1 MESNNQKPTV
11 TPSKMESQQL
21 DNLQEQN
28 NTVHDVAKIAV
39 KLALGEENDYI
50 QRLLVNKLEGR
61 EKKYK
66 ATPVTELLLKPDRTI
81 LKRNLTQAVNIT
93 QQKAIDV
100 LCEPS
105 DESDSSQHKLCLK
118 QAISLQNTSSD
129 VQPQSTP
136 TSTTAPNPHVIVDIG
151 SFIADSNNT
160 TVPQKKTDPTDTNA
174 PSADTQPVIDLSNNQ
189 AVSSWVIN
197 TLLQEKLNYREV
209 QEKAEKWKNINGIL
223 ALVLPLVSAVI
234 TGLLEYYLSNG
245 NDSVGS
251 Q

>member
-1 MESNNQKPTV
+1 MDTSNQMQKI
-11 TPSKMESQQL
+11 TPSKMESRPTN
-21 DNLQEQN
+21 NLQEQN
-28 NTVHDVAKIAV
+28 NTVHDVAKVAV
-39 KLALGEENDYI
+39 KLALGEENDYV
-50 QRLLVNKLEGR
+50 QRLLANKLEGR

-66 ATPVTELLLKPDRTI
+66 TTPVTELLLKPDRTM

-93 QQKAIDV
+93 QQKAIDA

-105 DESDSSQHKLCLK
+105 NASEGLDSSQHKLCLK
-118 QAISLQNTSSD
+118 KTLSLQGIPSNEQ
-129 VQPQSTP
+129 QPTV
-136 TSTTAPNPHVIVDIG
+136 TTQTPHVIVDIG
-151 SFIADSNNT
+151 SFITIPN
-160 TVPQKKTDPTDTNA
+160 VPQKTDQNTTNPA
-174 PSADTQPVIDLSNNQ
+174 TNDTQPVIDLSNNQ

-234 TGLLEYYLSNG
+234 TGLLQHYLTNG
-245 NDSVGS
+245 NDAAGS